1 MAKKYLDYD
10 GLLYFWQKLKTAFAS
25 ISHTHTKSEITDF
38 PSTMPPS
45 SHTHGNIT
53 NAGALQSTDITIASG
68 DKLVVTDSSNS
79 NKVARTSVAFDGSTT
94 TQALTKA
101 GTFQTF
107 NNYTHPSYTAKT
119 ASAVKVGNDATGH
132 VVIGDALATS
142 DLTNDSDFVSDASY
156 VHTDNNYTSTEKTK
170 LAGIAT
176 GAEVNVQS
184 DWNVTDSASD
194 AFIKNKP
201 TIETYSD
208 FTGAT
213 ASVAGTH
220 GLVPAPA
227 SGDQGKLLYGDG
239 NWEQLK
245 FTKSFSEN
253 GIMSL
258 ILERDNNK
266 AVTTVSLNNATTT
279 SSGTMS
285 PDDKTKLDKVV
296 FNGSVLDSSIL
307 PSFVDDVIEAYPR
320 TGATEL
326 TSSWLSTTSG
336 GSALTP
342 EAGKIYV
349 LMADSTSYSANS
361 QFRWG
366 GTAYVKL
373 SDGGVSEI
381 TNSEI
386 DTIVA
391 S

>member
-53 NAGALQSTDITIASG
+53 NAGALQSTDITIANG

-107 NNYTHPSYTAKT
+107 NNYTHPSYTAHT

-142 DLTNDSDFVSDASY
+142 DLTNDSAFVSDASY

-227 SGDQGKLLYGDG
+227 SGEQNKILFGDG
-239 NWEQLK
+239 DW
-245 FTKSFSEN
+245 SEITTTTSRGAEN
-253 GIMSL
+253 ITAL
-258 ILERDNNK
+258 IRKN
-266 AVTTVSLNNATTT
+266 TTNLATITIVPATTT
-279 SSGTMS
+279 GAGLLLPS
-285 PDDKTKLDKVV
+285 DKGKLDTLV
-296 FNGSVLDSSIL
+296 FSNGLIDSSIL
-307 PSFVDDVIEAYPR
+307 PSYVDDVIEAYPR
-320 TGATEL
+320 SGATEL
-326 TSSWLSTTSG
+326 SSSWLSATSG

-349 LMADSTSYSANS
+349 LMVDSTSYSANS
-361 QFRWG
+361 QFRWS
-366 GTAYVKL
+366 GTTYVKL